1 MPVLSF
7 RWFAK
12 YGHFLRAEANVSAL
26 SYPIP
31 PRTAV
36 LGLLG
41 AILGLEKDQLPEIL
55 GNAQVAIGGTL
66 PSRFWHRIKLRKD
79 PPTALPRIIKKG
91 QKGNKGSDE
100 QATLVLQEWLWQ
112 PSFLIHVAMPD
123 NQAVFTELYE
133 RIAQRRWYFSP
144 CMGLSELLA
153 EVELIGI
160 AAAKPVP
167 AGKVKI
173 TSIFPQSAGRV
184 LNSETKLG
192 IHLLRMPREVSPDR
206 VFSHQNYYIE
216 HQGQAFIVETEQAW
230 SLDEIIKTKM
240 KHEVGNIV
248 FC

>member
-91 QKGNKGSDE
+91 QKGNEYS
-100 QATLVLQEWLWQ
+100 LHL
-112 PSFLIHVAMPD
+112 
-123 NQAVFTELYE
+123 
-133 RIAQRRWYFSP
+133 
-144 CMGLSELLA
+144 
-153 EVELIGI
+153 
-160 AAAKPVP
+160 
-167 AGKVKI
+167 KV
-173 TSIFPQSAGRV
+173 
-184 LNSETKLG
+184 
-192 IHLLRMPREVSPDR
+192 EVSNND
-206 VFSHQNYYIE
+206 
-216 HQGQAFIVETEQAW
+216 
-230 SLDEIIKTKM
+230 
-240 KHEVGNIV
+240 
-248 FC
+248 